1 MASGFTYAAAQS
13 LLTSKITKDTWVG
26 LSSTTPT
33 KTGSNFTELNKSLGY
48 KRAQLGAIN
57 TSKSGQ
63 VANNDIVFFF
73 VALGDMGSATHLGL
87 FDSSSTTTPFLVAEL
102 QSPLT
107 ITENY
112 VPLIRE
118 KKLIIGLDVDTLDTN
133 Y

>member
-1 MASGFTYAAAQS
+1 MASGFTYDKASNILQS
-13 LLTSKITKDTWVG
+13 AITSSTYVG

-33 KTGSNFTELNKSLGY
+33 KTGSNFTELPTALGY
-48 KRAQLGAIN
+48 KRAQLGSTN
-57 TSKSGQ
+57 TTKKAQ
-63 VANNDIVFFF
+63 IANNEIIFFF

-87 FDSSSTTTPFLVAEL
+87 FSSASGGLPFLVAEL
-102 QSPLT
+102 ESPLT

-118 KKLIIGLDVDTLDTN
+118 HKLIIGLDIDQLDTN